1 MPGPNSIE
9 DFKIKRTRKWKEMET
24 KDKRCEQRN
33 ISFNVVSKEEEF
45 KNKIETT
52 IK

>member
-1 MPGPNSIE
+1 MFGKAQIL
-9 DFKIKRTRKWKEMET
+9 KRDYDKQRK
-24 KDKRCEQRN
+24 